1 MPQLSQ
7 ASRDYP
13 LSTTPEPSPVQANSS
28 ESFLGLGNKD
38 KRAERKEMRQDRRA
52 ERRTNRSVRSSY
64 GGGGGRCGRRGC
76 PGQGS
81 GMGFGGYN

>member
-1 MPQLSQ
+1 MPRLSG
-7 ASRDYP
+7 RDYP
-13 LSTTPEPSPVQANSS
+13 LAATPELSAVSLGSA
-28 ESFLGLGNKD
+28 FLGLGNKD

-52 ERRTNRSVRSSY
+52 ERQTNRSVRSSY